1 MINSKLLDNKNEKNN
16 LICSENLYKGACVKI
31 KNSNKTF
38 QVIGLNI
45 GKKICWVR
53 EWPFAYDSKKTF
65 ALEISQIKLK
75 DLFRNQI
82 LIERYTLIFLIIMR
96 RLKNLN

>member
-1 MINSKLLDNKNEKNN
+1 MIHSKLLDNKNEKKFLN
-16 LICSENLYKGACVKI
+16 CSENLYKGACVKI

-38 QVIGLNI
+38 QVIGLNT

-65 ALEISQIKLK
+65 ALEISQIKLQMLCSK
-75 DLFRNQI
+75 
-82 LIERYTLIFLIIMR
+82 
-96 RLKNLN
+96 KS

>member
-1 MINSKLLDNKNEKNN
+1 VFGLSTLMIHPRLLDNKHENIN

-45 GKKICWVR
+45 GKEICWVR
-53 EWPFAYDSKKTF
+53 EWPFACNSKKTF
-65 ALEISQIKLK
+65 PLEI
-75 DLFRNQI
+75 NQI
-82 LIERYTLIFLIIMR
+82 TLQIFCSNNSSEKLSNYEI
-96 RLKNLN
+96 

>member
-1 MINSKLLDNKNEKNN
+1 MIHSKLLDSENNNN
-16 LICSENLYKGACVKI
+16 LISSENLYKGACVKI

-53 EWPFAYDSKKTF
+53 EWPFAYNSKKTF
-65 ALEISQIKLK
+65 ALEISQITL
-75 DLFRNQI
+75 QI
-82 LIERYTLIFLIIMR
+82 FCSNNSSE
-96 RLKNLN
+96 

>member
-1 MINSKLLDNKNEKNN
+1 MVHSKLLDNKNEKNN
-16 LICSENLYKGACVKI
+16 LNFSENLYKGACVRI

-38 QVIGLNI
+38 QVIGLNL

-65 ALEISQIKLK
+65 ALDI
-75 DLFRNQI
+75 NQI
-82 LIERYTLIFLIIMR
+82 ILQIFCS
-96 RLKNLN
+96 KEFSE

>member
-1 MINSKLLDNKNEKNN
+1 MIPSKILDNENEKNN

-53 EWPFAYDSKKTF
+53 EWPFACDSKKTF
-65 ALEISQIKLK
+65 ALEISQITIQVFCPNDFTKEV
-75 DLFRNQI
+75 I
-82 LIERYTLIFLIIMR
+82 S
-96 RLKNLN
+96 

>member
-1 MINSKLLDNKNEKNN
+1 MIHSKLLHKKSENNN

-38 QVIGLNI
+38 QVIGLNT

-53 EWPFAYDSKKTF
+53 EWPFACNSKKTF
-65 ALEISQIKLK
+65 ALDISQITL
-75 DLFRNQI
+75 QI
-82 LIERYTLIFLIIMR
+82 FCSKQPLE
-96 RLKNLN
+96 

>member
-1 MINSKLLDNKNEKNN
+1 MIHSKLLDKKNHKNN
-16 LICSENLYKGACVKI
+16 QICSENLYKGACVKI

-53 EWPFAYDSKKTF
+53 EWPFACDSKN
-65 ALEISQIKLK
+65 IC
-75 DLFRNQI
+75 FRNKSNNI
-82 LIERYTLIFLIIMR
+82 TNFLFKTTLRITQYLG
-96 RLKNLN
+96 K